1 MSDPGSDLQRA
12 AHALARAR
20 ERIVALEQGRAAPVA
35 IVGVGLRLPG
45 DIDSPDALWSAL
57 TQRSDLT
64 GPVPE
69 DRREELAGIAAAGL
83 GAAHGAWLAGI
94 DRFDAER
101 FGVSPREAATMDPQ
115 HRLLLETCLAATER
129 AGLRDEELR
138 GSRTGVYVGLCNNDY
153 ALRLLREPGDPR
165 VDASLGTGNCY
176 SMAAGRIAYSFGLT
190 GPAFALD
197 SACASSLLA
206 VQLGVQAIRSG
217 ECERAIVGGVNL
229 VLSVNP
235 SLAFARM
242 GVLSPSG
249 RCRAMDA
256 SADGYLRAEGC
267 VVFVLEDLARARA
280 AGRPIVAVIRGCA
293 ARQNGAGNGIVA
305 PNPAA
310 QEAVIRAALR
320 DASVAPAAVGMIA
333 AFGAG
338 TVLGD
343 LAELTAL
350 ERVFADRRTPL
361 WLGLC
366 KPNFGHAEGAAG
378 ATSLLLAC
386 EAIARRQV
394 PPALLDAGPSPRLPW
409 SVTRLADRL
418 TPWDDDDRV
427 AGVSAFGFNGTNV
440 HVILA
445 APPTSQE
452 SPESPLR
459 TPTRVPL
466 SARCEPL
473 LRAHAGELAL
483 HLRAHPELSHAGV
496 LATLTRGRTLA
507 AIATSLAADDRDT
520 LLVELD
526 RLTAD
531 TPLAPAIASPAIASA
546 PLAPAIACAAMVA
559 LPPRPLARQRH
570 WTDLIAAPVPH
581 HDTGFPEL
589 ELLRAAPREPRQAA
603 IARALAR
610 SLTRALGREVAP
622 DDRLGSLALDS
633 LLAVDLLARVREAW
647 GLTVFPGELF
657 AQPTVQAL
665 AAHLSALMD
674 GPDATRDSSLTE
686 LEHALPA
693 SLRRGRPA
701 PVADEPTPDP
711 SLPPPIF
718 LLSTPRTG
726 STLLRAML
734 GGHPALFA
742 PPELHLLAFADLA
755 DWRDALAPDLLQL
768 GLHQALGG
776 LGWSEPEVAST
787 VASWAA
793 ERLPI
798 ARAYDALRAAAA
810 PRRLLDKS
818 PSYALDPQILTR
830 AARLFPQAHYIHLVR
845 HPVPSTRSFVQ
856 RRMGRLLGL
865 NEADGPR
872 AASQVWTIGNRNL
885 LGFLATLPPGRA
897 LQVRYED
904 LVRDPPTVLARI
916 CRFLELEYSPPMT
929 DPHARRFPGEERG
942 VIGDPGFYA
951 RKGVDAALA
960 DRWRDDQAP
969 GDLSAETAALA
980 ARLGYEVDDADATRL
995 AAIRLDP
1002 AITPTLSTPR
1012 TPQRLLLTGATGF
1025 LGPWLLRA
1033 LQHHGHAEIVA
1044 LVRARDDADA
1054 TRRLHTALAALPDQD
1069 LTRVRAIAGHLDRP
1083 RLGLAD
1089 DTWRS
1094 LADSVDLVVHNGA
1107 AVNFARGW
1115 QELAAANISGTE
1127 EALRLACA
1135 GRPTAFVHVSTK
1147 GILDPAVYTDDAP
1160 IGEDDP
1166 LRPPEGPLLGY
1177 QRSKWAAE
1185 SLVRQAA
1192 ARGLPVAV
1200 CRPGRI
1206 GGDLA
1211 TGGMPESDFMV
1222 LFLRGCLE
1230 IAALPR
1236 LEYAIEVTPVDV
1248 VAAAI
1253 ATICARPELL
1263 GKTYHLTHP
1272 RPIELAEVAPIAAE
1286 FGLHLELLPYTIWRD
1301 RLLTRAAGPGSALA
1315 PLLSMFPAHE
1325 PARIDDRRLRHSNT
1339 EAALAGTDIVWPAMS
1354 GQIRASLAFML
1365 QRGLL

>member
-12 AHALARAR
+12 AQALARAR

-35 IVGVGLRLPG
+35 IVGLGLRLPG
-45 DIDSPDALWSAL
+45 DIDSPDGLWSAL
-57 TQRSDLT
+57 TQRRDLT

-69 DRREELAGIAAAGL
+69 DRREELVGIAAAGP

-101 FGVSPREAATMDPQ
+101 FGVAPREAATMDPQ

-129 AGLRDEELR
+129 AGLREEELR

-229 VLSVNP
+229 VLSTNP

-320 DASVAPAAVGMIA
+320 DASVAPAEVGMIA

-338 TVLGD
+338 TALGD

-350 ERVFADRRTPL
+350 ERVFAGDRREPL

-409 SVTRLADRL
+409 SVTRLAERV
-418 TPWDDDDRV
+418 TPWDDHDRV

-445 APPTSQE
+445 APPASPE
-452 SPESPLR
+452 SPESPPR
-459 TPTRVPL
+459 GPTRVPL
-466 SARCEPL
+466 SARSEPL

-483 HLRAHPELSHAGV
+483 HLRAHPELPHAGV

-507 AIATSLAADDRDT
+507 AITTSLAADDRDT
-520 LLVELD
+520 LLAALD
-526 RLTAD
+526 RLAAD
-531 TPLAPAIASPAIASA
+531 A
-546 PLAPAIACAAMVA
+546 PLAPAIDSPAISSAVMVA

-570 WTDLIAAPVPH
+570 WTDLIAAPELPGE
-581 HDTGFPEL
+581 TGFPEL

-610 SLTRALGREVAP
+610 SLARALRREVAP
-622 DDRLGSLALDS
+622 DDRLGSLAVDS
-633 LLAVDLLARVREAW
+633 LLAVDLLARVRQAW

-657 AQPTVQAL
+657 AQPTVQAF
-665 AAHLSALMD
+665 AAHLAALMED
-674 GPDATRDSSLTE
+674 ADATRDPSLAE
-686 LEHALPA
+686 VERALPA
-693 SLRRGRPA
+693 GLRRGRPA
-701 PVADEPTPDP
+701 PATNEPTPDP

-755 DWRDALAPDLLQL
+755 DWRDALAPDLMQL

-776 LGWSEPEVAST
+776 LGWSEHEVAST

-793 ERLPI
+793 QRLPI
-798 ARAYDALRAAAA
+798 ARIYDALRAAAA

-830 AARLFPQAHYIHLVR
+830 AARLFPEARYIHLVR

-865 NEADGPR
+865 DDLDGPR
-872 AASQVWTIGNRNL
+872 AASEVWTIGNRNL
-885 LGFLATLPPGRA
+885 LEFLATLPPGRA
-897 LQVRYED
+897 MQVRYED
-904 LVRDPPTVLARI
+904 LVRDPPAVLTRI
-916 CRFLELEYSPPMT
+916 CRFLALEFSPAMT

-960 DRWRDDQAP
+960 DRWRDDAATI
-969 GDLSAETAALA
+969 DLSPETAAIA

-995 AAIRLDP
+995 HSIRLDP
-1002 AITPTLSTPR
+1002 AITPTLSTPQ

-1033 LQHHGHAEIVA
+1033 LQQRGRAEIVA

-1054 TRRLHTALAALPDQD
+1054 TRRLHAALAALPELD

-1089 DTWRS
+1089 DTWHS

-1115 QELAAANISGTE
+1115 QELAAANIGGTE

-1135 GRPTAFVHVSTK
+1135 GRPAAFVHVSTK
-1147 GILDPAVYTDDAP
+1147 GILDPAVYADDAP

-1211 TGGMPESDFMV
+1211 SGGLPESDFMV

-1272 RPIELAEVAPIAAE
+1272 RPIDLAEVAPIAAE
-1286 FGLHLELLPYTIWRD
+1286 FDLHLELLPYASWRD
-1301 RLLTRAAGPGSALA
+1301 RLLARAAGPGSALA

-1339 EAALAGTDIVWPAMS
+1339 DAALAGTDIVWPAMS
-1354 GQIRASLAFML
+1354 GQIRASLAFMI